1 MSEANL
7 KTYPF
12 VPGAPSPGDQAK
24 RMKTL
29 HIDIETYSPE
39 PIADTGLYKY
49 AAHPDFEILL
59 VAYAKDDEP
68 TQIVDLAQ
76 GEELP
81 EWFIQALFAPGITK
95 AAHNAA
101 FERVC
106 FTMWLRRKGILKRYD
121 WLDPVQWHCT
131 MVQCSRCGL
140 PLSLAQAGAALGLEQ
155 QKMTE
160 GKALIKLFCTPKA
173 KKTATGLF
181 GEDDGRNYP
190 EDFPDK
196 WETFKA
202 YCIRDVDVERQIDK
216 ATAWYP
222 VSDFEQQ
229 LYAIDQDINDRGVLL
244 DMELVHNAVRAET
257 IHTARLNEEAMKL
270 TGMDN
275 PNSVPQLKRW
285 LREVAGLELETLSKK
300 DLPDILNSTDDPR
313 VRRMM
318 QIRAEMGKTS
328 NKKYEA
334 MQVVAGADDRARG
347 LMQFYG
353 SRTGRWAGRLIQV
366 QNLPQNHIPDLA
378 FAHDCLK
385 ENDIEMIEL
394 GYGSVSDTLSQ
405 FIRTAF
411 IAPEGKTLAVC
422 DFSAIEARVLAWL
435 AGEDWVLET
444 FRKGGDIYCATAS
457 QMFHKPVEKHG
468 QNAELRQRG
477 KIATLALGYGGG
489 VSALDAMGGKR
500 LGMTEQEEQDTVRKW
515 RDANPRIVR
524 FWSQVENAAM
534 ETAVTKAPTHVG
546 PLTFEMHG
554 KTMTIQLPSGRL
566 ISYPD
571 IEPCT
576 NRFGSASLRYHGLN
590 QQTNKWCWI
599 ETYGG
604 KLTENIVQAT
614 ARDCLAHAMTLIDQS
629 CIPIVFHVHD
639 EVVCEVETESK
650 LYDIQYCFS
659 QSPTWAKGLP
669 LKGAGYTTPY
679 YLKD

>member
-1 MSEANL
+1 
-7 KTYPF
+7 
-12 VPGAPSPGDQAK
+12 
-24 RMKTL
+24 MKDL

-39 PIADTGLYKY
+39 PIADAGLYRY

-59 VAYAKDDEP
+59 VAYAIDDEP
-68 TQIVDLAQ
+68 TQIIDLAQ
-76 GEELP
+76 GETLP
-81 EWFIQALFAPGITK
+81 DWFIQALFDGGVRK
-95 AAHNAA
+95 CAHNAT

-106 FTMWLRRKGILKRYD
+106 FSSWLWKHPDRRPNFAGYGAF
-121 WLDPVQWHCT
+121 LDPIQWHCT

-173 KKTATGLF
+173 TKGASGLF
-181 GEDDGRNYP
+181 GEDDGRNHP

-196 WETFKA
+196 WQTFKD
-202 YCIRDVDVERQIDK
+202 YCVRDVDVERQIDK

-229 LYAIDQDINDRGVLL
+229 LYAIDQRINDHGVLL
-244 DMELVHNAVRAET
+244 DMELVRNAVRAEA
-257 IHTARLNEEAMKL
+257 IQNARLNEEAMKL
-270 TGMDN
+270 TGLDN
-275 PNSVPQLKRW
+275 PNSVSQLKRW
-285 LREVAGLELETLSKK
+285 LSETIGISLDTLNKK
-300 DLPDILNSTDDPR
+300 DVADIKGATEDPR
-313 VRRMM
+313 VRRVL
-318 QIRAEMGKTS
+318 QIRSEMGKTS

-334 MQVVAGADDRARG
+334 MVAVAGKDNRARG

-366 QNLPQNHIPDLA
+366 QNLPQNHIKDLD
-378 FAHDCLK
+378 FARACLK
-385 ENDIEMIEL
+385 ENDIEMIEI
-394 GYGSVSDTLSQ
+394 GYGNVSDTISQ
-405 FIRTAF
+405 LIRTAF

-435 AGEDWVLET
+435 SGEDWVLDT
-444 FRKGGDIYCATAS
+444 FRNGGDIYCATAT

-500 LGMTEQEEQDTVRKW
+500 LGMTEQEEADTVRKW
-515 RDANPRIVR
+515 RDANPKIVR
-524 FWSQVENAAM
+524 FWSQVENAAK
-534 ETAVTKAPTHVG
+534 ECTITKATVRLG
-546 PLTFEMHG
+546 LLEFRMQG

-590 QQTNKWCWI
+590 QTTNKWCWI

-614 ARDCLAHAMTLIDQS
+614 ARDCLATVMARIEERNHTTYPPID
-629 CIPIVFHVHD
+629 PVFHVHD
-639 EVVCEVETESK
+639 EVVCETIAEHAEVALSDLREIFAEPI
-650 LYDIQYCFS
+650 D
-659 QSPTWAKGLP
+659 WAPGLP
-669 LKGAGYTTPY
+669 LSGAGYTTPY

>member
-1 MSEANL
+1 MR
-7 KTYPF
+7 
-12 VPGAPSPGDQAK
+12 D
-24 RMKTL
+24 L
-29 HIDIETYSPE
+29 HIDIETFSPE

-49 AAHPDFEILL
+49 AASEDFQILL
-59 VAYAKDDEP
+59 VAYAWDDEP
-68 TQIVDLAQ
+68 TQIIDLAQ
-76 GEELP
+76 GEQLP
-81 EWFIQALFAPGITK
+81 EWFIQALFDADIRK
-95 AAHNAA
+95 CAHNAA

-106 FTMWLRRKGILKRYD
+106 FTMHLRRSGSLPGYA
-121 WLDPVQWHCT
+121 WLNPVQWHCT

-173 KKTATGLF
+173 KTSAAGLF
-181 GEDDGRNYP
+181 GEDDGRNHP

-216 ATAWYP
+216 ATSWYP
-222 VSDFEQQ
+222 VSDFEQE
-229 LYAIDQDINDRGVLL
+229 LYAIDQRINDRGVLL
-244 DMELVHNAVRAET
+244 DMGLVHNAVRAEA

-285 LREVAGLELETLSKK
+285 LKEVAGIELDSLSKK
-300 DLPDILNSTDDPR
+300 ELPDILKATDDPR
-313 VRRMM
+313 VKRMLK
-318 QIRAEMGKTS
+318 IRAEMGKTS

-334 MQVVAGADDRARG
+334 MQVVAGSDDRARG

-366 QNLPQNHIPDLA
+366 QNLPQNHIPDLD
-378 FAHDCLK
+378 FAHTCLK

-405 FIRTAF
+405 LIRTAF
-411 IAPEGKTLAVC
+411 IAPKGKTLAVC

-435 AGEDWVLET
+435 AGESWVLDT
-444 FRKGGDIYCATAS
+444 FRQGGDIYCATAS

-468 QNAELRQRG
+468 LNAELRQKG
-477 KIATLALGYGGG
+477 KIAVLALGYGGG
-489 VSALDAMGGKR
+489 IAALDAMGGKR
-500 LGMTEQEEQDTVRKW
+500 QGMTEQEEQDTVRKW
-515 RDANPRIVR
+515 RDANPNIVR
-524 FWSQVENAAM
+524 FWTLVENAAT
-534 ETAVTKAPTHVG
+534 ECAITKATTHVG
-546 PLTFEMHG
+546 PLTFQMHD

-571 IEPCT
+571 IGPST
-576 NRFGSASLRYHGLN
+576 NRFGSSSLRYHGLN

-614 ARDCLAHAMTLIDQS
+614 ARDCLAHAMTLIDKAS
-629 CIPIVFHVHD
+629 IPVVFHVHD
-639 EVVCEVETESK
+639 EVVCEVPSEDYLNRIK
-650 LYDIQYCFS
+650 WCFDHG
-659 QSPTWAKGLP
+659 PEWASDLP
-669 LKGAGYTTPY
+669 LNGAGYCTPY

>member
-1 MSEANL
+1 MR
-7 KTYPF
+7 
-12 VPGAPSPGDQAK
+12 D
-24 RMKTL
+24 L

-59 VAYAKDDEP
+59 VAYAIDDNP
-68 TQIVDLAQ
+68 TECIDLAS
-76 GEELP
+76 GERLP
-81 EWFIQALFAPGITK
+81 RWFIEALLNPGVRK
-95 AAHNAA
+95 CAHNAA

-106 FTMWLRRKGILKRYD
+106 FSEHLRRRGTLPKGIF
-121 WLDPVQWHCT
+121 LDPQQWHCT

-160 GKALIKLFCTPKA
+160 GKALIKLFCTPNATRVK
-173 KKTATGLF
+173 TGLF
-181 GEDDGRNYP
+181 GEDDGRNHP
-190 EDFPDK
+190 EDHPEK
-196 WETFKA
+196 WAAFKA

-229 LYAIDQDINDRGVLL
+229 LYAIDQTINDRGVQL
-244 DMELVHNAVRAET
+244 DMELVRNAVRADA
-257 IHTARLNEEAMKL
+257 IQNARLNEEAMKL
-270 TGMDN
+270 TGLDN
-275 PNSVPQLKRW
+275 PNSVTQLKRW
-285 LREVAGLELETLSKK
+285 ISEMTGIQLDTLSKK
-300 DLPDILNSTDDPR
+300 DLPDIRQATNDPR
-313 VRRMM
+313 VLRVL

-334 MQVVAGADDRARG
+334 MVAAAGTDDRARG

-366 QNLPQNHIPDLA
+366 QNLPQNHITDID
-378 FAHDCLK
+378 FARTCLK
-385 ENDIEMIEL
+385 ENDIEMIEI
-394 GYGSVSDTLSQ
+394 GYGNVSDTISQ
-405 FIRTAF
+405 LIRTAF
-411 IAPEGKTLAVC
+411 VAPKEKTLAVC

-435 AGEDWVLET
+435 AGESWVLDT
-444 FRKGGDIYCATAS
+444 FRQGGDIYCATAS

-468 QNAELRQRG
+468 LNSELRQKG
-477 KIATLALGYGGG
+477 KIAVLALGYGGA
-489 VSALDAMGGKR
+489 VAALDAMGGKR
-500 LGMTEQEEQDTVRKW
+500 QGMTEQEEADTVRKW
-515 RDANPRIVR
+515 RDANPNIVR

-534 ETAVTKAPTHVG
+534 ECAVTKAPTHVG

-604 KLTENIVQAT
+604 KLTENIIQAT
-614 ARDCLAHAMTLIDQS
+614 ARDCLAVAMTKVTQAG
-629 CIPIVFHVHD
+629 IPIVFHVHD
-639 EVVCEVETESK
+639 ELICETTEDR
-650 LYDIQYCFS
+650 LADIQKIFS
-659 QSPTWAKGLP
+659 EPVEWAPGLP
-669 LKGAGYTTPY
+669 LSGAGYTTPY